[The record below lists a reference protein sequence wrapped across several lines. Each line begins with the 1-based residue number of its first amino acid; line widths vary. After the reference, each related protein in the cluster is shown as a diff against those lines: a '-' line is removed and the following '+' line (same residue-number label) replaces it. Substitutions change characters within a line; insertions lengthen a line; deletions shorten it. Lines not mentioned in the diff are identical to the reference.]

1 MAQWLLLKIDTSA
14 QSCSESFTEDS
25 TNDQKKSQSLRVSV
39 NIRLLSPHVT
49 LASPTLCPWTAAF
62 FDIYVV
68 TLFSR
73 LLSHIK
79 FISSSMQTTRNA
91 TWLCCLAAI
100 HIIFST
106 LQSCLDSLHIW
117 FCENGMA
124 LNVSKSVVILFGTS
138 QKLTSVWS
146 QVCQCRWMGQSF
158 QFLIRSRYS
167 VPYSIQTSQ

>member
-1 MAQWLLLKIDTSA
+1 VNPSLKIALTIRRSHKVCA
-14 QSCSESFTEDS
+14 YRLTFVSCHLM
-25 TNDQKKSQSLRVSV
+25 LRWH
-39 NIRLLSPHVT
+39 P
-49 LASPTLCPWTAAF
+49 PTLCPWTAAF
-62 FDIYVV
+62 FDIYVII
-68 TLFSR
+68 LFSR
-73 LLSHIK
+73 LLSHTK

-138 QKLTSVWS
+138 QRLTSVWS